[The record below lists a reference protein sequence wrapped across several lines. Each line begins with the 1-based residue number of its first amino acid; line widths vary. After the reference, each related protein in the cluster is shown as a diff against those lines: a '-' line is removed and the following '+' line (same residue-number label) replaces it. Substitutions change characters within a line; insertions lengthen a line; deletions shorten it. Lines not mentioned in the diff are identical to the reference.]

1 MNQKSKKLYVKM
13 SSSHRRIFDPK
24 KIESIVDKIDEK
36 KQNKKFDS
44 FNLIIELLKSKEK
57 NDAWIL

>member
-1 MNQKSKKLYVKM
+1 MNQRSKKLCVKM
-13 SSSHRRIFDPK
+13 SSSNRRIFDPK